1 MTTSY
6 KTKMC
11 RVWEEK
17 GACDRPQCGFAH
29 GRAELRSAPADVHG
43 RAMEPFSRKK
53 SAMLVAESTPHR
65 ARQPHPHPPQ
75 ALQQQVA
82 VIATPRGGS
91 GAGHPPQ
98 ALQQQVAVI
107 AAPRGGSGA
116 GGVLIEQRLQCGGK
130 EKFEVSQH
138 RRQLLL
144 SCAMD
149 VSGSMSGAPSKALLA
164 MFEDLCRNVLS
175 PRDLLACCTF
185 ADEVKKL
192 HAAMPLEKVDVDKDL
207 KHIAANA
214 GGRTALWDGVYWAVE
229 KARFGCKTLREKS
242 GAGHEDPLVEC
253 LIITDGADNSS
264 KKTSLEEL
272 LPMLA
277 HPGMPNFNLVVV
289 GVGDVDQDALKR
301 LCEGK
306 QNAHFLY
313 AKDMEAFKKT
323 LAQVVD
329 RIKIKLTRETRG
341 SSLTV
346 EWNGSRA
353 DAPAALQ
360 RVAKN
365 GESAAAHLLSAAP
378 TRSLLLGGPAAAAAI
393 AQAPTRS
400 KRLH

>member
-1 MTTSY
+1 MVDEN
-6 KTKMC
+6 K
-11 RVWEEK
+11 
-17 GACDRPQCGFAH
+17 
-29 GRAELRSAPADVHG
+29 
-43 RAMEPFSRKK
+43 
-53 SAMLVAESTPHR
+53 
-65 ARQPHPHPPQ
+65 HPSP
-75 ALQQQVA
+75 ALQQLA
-82 VIATPRGGS
+82 LLTPRGGS
-91 GAGHPPQ
+91 
-98 ALQQQVAVI
+98 
-107 AAPRGGSGA
+107 RA
-116 GGVLIEQRLQCGGK
+116 GGVVFEQRLRCGGK
-130 EKFEVSQH
+130 EELEVSQQ

-149 VSGSMSGAPSKALLA
+149 VSGSMRGAPSEALLA

-175 PRDLLACCTF
+175 PTDLLACCTF

-192 HAAMPLEKVDVDKDL
+192 HAAMPLGKVDVDKDL

-214 GGRTALWDGVYWAVE
+214 GGCTALWDGVSWAVE
-229 KARFGCKTLREKS
+229 TARLGCKTLRES
-242 GAGHEDPLVEC
+242 SDAGHEDPLVEC

-323 LAQVVD
+323 LAHVVD
-329 RIKIKLTRETRG
+329 RIKIKLTRETRS

-365 GESAAAHLLSAAP
+365 GESAAAHLLAAAP
-378 TRSLLLGGPAAAAAI
+378 TRSLLLGGPAAASAI
-393 AQAPTRS
+393 AHAPTRS
-400 KRLH
+400 KRVQ

>member
-1 MTTSY
+1 
-6 KTKMC
+6 
-11 RVWEEK
+11 
-17 GACDRPQCGFAH
+17 
-29 GRAELRSAPADVHG
+29 
-43 RAMEPFSRKK
+43 MEPFSRKG
-53 SAMLVAESTPHR
+53 SAMLVAESKPHR
-65 ARQPHPHPPQ
+65 PRQPHQHPPQ

-91 GAGHPPQ
+91 RAGHPPQ
-98 ALQQQVAVI
+98 AVQQQVAVI
-107 AAPRGGSGA
+107 ASPRGDSRA

-175 PRDLLACCTF
+175 PTDLLACCTF

-229 KARFGCKTLREKS
+229 KARFGCKTLREKT
-242 GAGHEDPLVEC
+242 GAGHDDQLVEC

-323 LAQVVD
+323 LAHVVD

-365 GESAAAHLLSAAP
+365 GESAAAHLLAAAP

-400 KRLH
+400 KRVQ

>member
-1 MTTSY
+1 
-6 KTKMC
+6 
-11 RVWEEK
+11 
-17 GACDRPQCGFAH
+17 
-29 GRAELRSAPADVHG
+29 
-43 RAMEPFSRKK
+43 MEPFSRKG
-53 SAMLVAESTPHR
+53 SATLVAESKPHR
-65 ARQPHPHPPQ
+65 PRHQHPPQ
-75 ALQQQVA
+75 PEALQQQVA

-91 GAGHPPQ
+91 
-98 ALQQQVAVI
+98 
-107 AAPRGGSGA
+107 RA
-116 GGVLIEQRLQCGGK
+116 GGMVIEQRLKCGGK

-192 HAAMPLEKVDVDKDL
+192 HAALPLEKVDVDKDL

-323 LAQVVD
+323 LAHVVD
-329 RIKIKLTRETRG
+329 RIKIKLTRETRS

-365 GESAAAHLLSAAP
+365 GESAAAHLLAAAP
-378 TRSLLLGGPAAAAAI
+378 TRSLLLGGPAAASAI
-393 AQAPTRS
+393 AHAPTRS
-400 KRLH
+400 KRVQ